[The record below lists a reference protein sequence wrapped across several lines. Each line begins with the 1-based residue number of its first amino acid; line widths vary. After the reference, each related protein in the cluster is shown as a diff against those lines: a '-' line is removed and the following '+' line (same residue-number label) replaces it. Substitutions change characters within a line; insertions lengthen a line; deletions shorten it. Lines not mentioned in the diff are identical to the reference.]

1 MLKQKEI
8 EDERISVVSLKVEAM
23 CMLCCFVRPLKKI
36 PVREK
41 EFREQILVSRLG
53 SELAQ
58 TLYFGIREAILEPF
72 ELLPLSNS
80 EKAKR
85 ANSR

>member
-1 MLKQKEI
+1 
-8 EDERISVVSLKVEAM
+8 
-23 CMLCCFVRPLKKI
+23 MLCCFVGPLKKI

-58 TLYFGIREAILEPF
+58 TLYLGIREAILEPF

-80 EKAKR
+80 EKAER
-85 ANSR
+85 ASSR